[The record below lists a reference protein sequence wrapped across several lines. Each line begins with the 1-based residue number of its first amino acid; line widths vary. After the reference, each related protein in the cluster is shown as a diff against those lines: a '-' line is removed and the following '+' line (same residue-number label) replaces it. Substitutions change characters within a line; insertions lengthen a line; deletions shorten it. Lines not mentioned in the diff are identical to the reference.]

1 MQLIPKNFQLS
12 EEISNGNLTLMEFY
26 NLLLKI
32 VNPWTILLSKTISQI
47 ILDLQSNVFIDDTG
61 LKLRRNWVC

>member
-61 LKLRRNWVC
+61 LKLRRN

>member
-32 VNPWTILLSKTISQI
+32 VNPLTILLSKTISQI

-61 LKLRRNWVC
+61 LKLRRN